1 MAAGRHGS
9 IDVVGAP
16 GRLLNL
22 PGLLRLLCRLSLLGN
37 LLDDG
42 TAVVGVRLPDAGL
55 LPIDGAGHG
64 FSGQAWDRAMGGTAA
79 YLQRIG
85 VLGG

>member
-9 IDVVGAP
+9 IDVVGAL
-16 GRLLNL
+16 GRLLNPPGF

-42 TAVVGVRLPDAGL
+42 TAVVGSSLLDAV
-55 LPIDGAGHG
+55 
-64 FSGQAWDRAMGGTAA
+64 T
-79 YLQRIG
+79 
-85 VLGG
+85 VEV